1 MTSQRTLA
9 STHRAY
15 TREKPDAENAFIS
28 EKLMTNGDIEDEL
41 DDFEL
46 DGTIIS

>member
-1 MTSQRTLA
+1 MA
-9 STHRAY
+9 STHREY
-15 TREKPDAENAFIS
+15 TRDKPEAEGAFIS

-46 DGTIIS
+46 DGTLIS